1 MNINGISRVH
11 TKRYRLAMITAAS
24 AALIIAAVVSI
35 VSGTIHVPINEL
47 FSLFAGNSEG
57 GLSNQIIYNVRLPR
71 TITGIFVGMNLAVAG
86 VLLQGILKNPIA
98 SPNIIGVNA
107 GAGLAAVVIMTILP
121 GKIAYL
127 PPASFAGAL
136 AACLIIYGLSM
147 RSSGRSSTAHIVLAG
162 VAVSSLLNAITSG
175 LMVINSDV
183 LEVTYSWL
191 LGSLSGRS
199 WSAVNTIWPYSL
211 IGLAVAM
218 FISPKLNLFGLGD
231 EVASSVGLRV
241 GLYRIVILLT
251 AAVLAGSAVSVSGTI
266 GFIGLIAPHSA
277 RLLIGG
283 DHKYLVPLSAIFG
296 AMLLVLSD
304 TVARTIFQ
312 PVELSVGIITAFLG
326 APFFL
331 FILLRKGKG
340 T

>member
-1 MNINGISRVH
+1 M
-11 TKRYRLAMITAAS
+11 AAS
-24 AALIIAAVVSI
+24 AALIIAAIVSI
-35 VSGTIHVPINEL
+35 VSGTIHVSMNEL
-47 FSLFAGNSEG
+47 LSLLMGNSGDE
-57 GLSNQIIYNVRLPR
+57 LSSQIIRNVRIPR
-71 TITGIFVGMNLAVAG
+71 TVTGLFVGMNLAVAG

-107 GAGLAAVVIMTILP
+107 GAGLAAVVIMTIVP

-136 AACLIIYGLSM
+136 AACLIIYGLSL
-147 RSSGRSSTAHIVLAG
+147 RSSGHSSTAHIVLAG

-175 LMVINSDV
+175 LMVINSDI

-199 WSAVNTIWPYSL
+199 WNAVSTIWPYSL
-211 IGLAVAM
+211 FGLAVAV

-241 GLYRIVILLT
+241 GFYRSVILLT
-251 AAVLAGSAVSVSGTI
+251 AAVLAGSAVSVAGTI
-266 GFIGLIAPHSA
+266 GFIGLVAPHSA

-296 AMLLVLSD
+296 ALLLVLSD

-331 FILLRKGKG
+331 FILLRKGRG